1 MNRTQKNHRRDK
13 ICLALAAGLTVAF
26 VLVGWWLIHKGDKK
40 PPADSSLPA
49 LPPLTTTEAPTTTT
63 ASIPATTTTTVPSA
77 TTATTT
83 TTASSAAKAATDF
96 SGALFIGDSRT
107 VGLMEYGGMSGASY
121 FCSTGMSVYKIDRES
136 NASPGRA
143 SRTLEQALVEQSYQ
157 QVYLMLGINELG
169 YNRTTT
175 INKYS
180 ALVSRIRAAQPKAT
194 VYICANLK
202 VGAGRSNR
210 DSEVNNQNIEQF
222 NQAIAALADGAS
234 VRYLDVNPIFDDG
247 QGNLD
252 KQYTSD
258 NTHIYAKHYR
268 TWVQWLEKNR

>member
-13 ICLALAAGLTVAF
+13 ICLALAAGLTVVF
-26 VLVGWWLIHKGDKK
+26 LLVGWWLIHKGDAE
-40 PPADSSLPA
+40 PPADSSAPV

-63 ASIPATTTTTVPSA
+63 TSIPTTTTT
-77 TTATTT
+77 TTT
-83 TTASSAAKAATDF
+83 TTAAPSATQAAPDF
-96 SGALFIGDSRT
+96 TGALFIGDSRT

-136 NASPGRA
+136 NASPGKA
-143 SRTLEQALVEQSYQ
+143 SRTLEQALAEQSYQ
-157 QVYLMLGINELG
+157 RVYLMLGINELG

-180 ALVSRIRAAQPKAT
+180 DLVTRIRAAQPRAT

-210 DSEVNNQNIEQF
+210 DSVVNNQNIEQF
-222 NQAIAALADGAS
+222 NQAIAALADGSS

>member
-13 ICLALAAGLTVAF
+13 ICLALAAGLTVVF
-26 VLVGWWLIHKGDKK
+26 LLVGWWLIHKGDAD
-40 PPADSSLPA
+40 PPADSSAPA

-63 ASIPATTTTTVPSA
+63 TSIST
-77 TTATTT
+77 TTT
-83 TTASSAAKAATDF
+83 TTAITTTTTATPSSTQTAPDF
-96 SGALFIGDSRT
+96 TGALFIGDSRT
-107 VGLMEYGGMSGASY
+107 VGLMKYGGMSGASY

-136 NASPGRA
+136 NASPGKA
-143 SRTLEQALVEQSYQ
+143 SRTLEQALAEQSYQ
-157 QVYLMLGINELG
+157 RVYLMLGINELG

-180 ALVSRIRAAQPKAT
+180 DLVTRIRAAQPKAT

-210 DSEVNNQNIEQF
+210 DSVVNNQNIEQF